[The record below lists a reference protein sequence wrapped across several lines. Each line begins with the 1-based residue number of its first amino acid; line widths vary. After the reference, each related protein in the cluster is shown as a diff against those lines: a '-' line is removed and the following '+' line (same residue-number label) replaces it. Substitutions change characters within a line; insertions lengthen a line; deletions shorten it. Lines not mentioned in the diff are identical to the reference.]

1 MIGEDQNF
9 SEEDDSEDEW
19 DKYVY
24 ENVTQKKCDSDANDE
39 IETTDEIET
48 VDIWN
53 SEYDDN
59 FAVQNNDDVMMNEHG
74 VILIQMKTRLSIRL
88 IAISS

>member
-19 DKYVY
+19 DKYLY

-39 IETTDEIET
+39 TETTDEIET